1 MADIALSSD
10 PTRAVGSALSEPAG
24 APAPA
29 PYRTDPLAEA
39 IPPLANASPRT
50 QPLDPNALPAQGGR
64 HRGTRFK
71 PTRLRPGERKFFQV
85 LCDFVILF
93 GGAVP
98 LILSN
103 PADYNA
109 AQVILSLMV
118 GTIFWFFFAS
128 AFDAYSNM
136 MLQSTARSVYAALQ
150 TYVLT
155 VSAYLLLTTLTGR
168 LLVMIRPTLLEI
180 AGAVLLLG
188 GLLGVRAL
196 YSLILLRA
204 PLRRHMVVVGA
215 NPTGYEI
222 VQAITRYGGTSYE
235 FLGYFDDKPQPSDTS
250 PATTAP
256 LTFPIS
262 DLLLIHAKFG
272 IDQIILATPDRPA
285 SLLQWLSICHERGI
299 QITPMFAL
307 YQDLTG
313 RVPVEHLGNDWF
325 VALPAHHKSTPYVL
339 IKCAFDLLLA
349 AGMLL
354 VTAPLLPLVALA
366 IRIDSPGPIF
376 FRQLRVGRGGKL
388 FRIVKFRSMRQ
399 DAEAMTGAVWAQKD
413 DPRITRVGRFIRKSR
428 LDELPQLWNVLRG
441 DMSFVGPRPERP
453 EFDAQLES
461 GIPFY
466 RARRAV
472 SPGLTG
478 WAQVRHG
485 YGNTMEDALR
495 KVEYDLYY
503 IKNESFYLD
512 LLILLRTVAV
522 VFRLRGT

>member
-1 MADIALSSD
+1 MADTALSSEQ
-10 PTRAVGSALSEPAG
+10 TRSGSGKLNEPLA
-24 APAPA
+24 ASFSL
-29 PYRTDPLAEA
+29 DPLADA

-50 QPLDPNALPAQGGR
+50 QPLGPAAVPAQDGR
-64 HRGTRFK
+64 QRRSFFK
-71 PTRLRPGERKFFQV
+71 PTRLRPGERRLFQV
-85 LCDFVILF
+85 LGDLVILV
-93 GGAVP
+93 GGGVP
-98 LILSN
+98 LIFNNLQG
-103 PADYNA
+103 YNE
-109 AQVILSLMV
+109 AQMILSLGV
-118 GTIFWFFFAS
+118 GALFWFFFAS
-128 AFDAYSNM
+128 AFDAYSIM
-136 MLQSTARSVYAALQ
+136 MLQSPARSVYAALQ
-150 TYVLT
+150 TYVAT
-155 VSAYLLLTTLTGR
+155 VSAYLLLSTLTGH
-168 LLVMIRPTLLEI
+168 LLLMIRLTLPQI
-180 AGAVLLLG
+180 AGAVLLLLL
-188 GLLGVRAL
+188 LLGVRVC
-196 YSLILLRA
+196 YSLLLLRA

-235 FLGYFDDKPQPSDTS
+235 FLGYFDDKPQPADPS

-256 LTFPIS
+256 LTFPTS

-285 SLLQWLSICHERGI
+285 SLLQWLSLCHERGI

-325 VALPAHHKSTPYVL
+325 VALPAHRKSTPYVL
-339 IKCAFDLLLA
+339 IKRAFDLLLA
-349 AGMLL
+349 ACVLL

-366 IRIDSPGPIF
+366 IRLDSPGPIF
-376 FRQLRVGRGGKL
+376 FRQSRVGRGGKL

-399 DAEAMTGAVWAQKD
+399 NAEAMTGAVWAQKD
-413 DPRITRVGRFIRKSR
+413 DPRITRVGRFIRRSR

-478 WAQVRHG
+478 WAQIRHG
-485 YGNTMEDALR
+485 YGNTMDDALR

-522 VFRLRGT
+522 VFRLRGN

>member
-1 MADIALSSD
+1 MADTAISSEQKIAGG
-10 PTRAVGSALSEPAG
+10 RGEPPG
-24 APAPA
+24 TPP
-29 PYRTDPLAEA
+29 PPFSTDPLTAA
-39 IPPLANASPRT
+39 IPPLENASPRT
-50 QPLDPNALPAQGGR
+50 QPLGPEALPAQEGR
-64 HRGTRFK
+64 WWGIRFK
-71 PTRLRPGERKFFQV
+71 PTRLRPGERRFLQIV
-85 LCDFVILF
+85 CDLTIGLS
-93 GGAVP
+93 GLLP

-103 PADYNA
+103 SQDHSE
-109 AQVILSLMV
+109 AQVVLSLAV
-118 GTIFWFFFAS
+118 GTAFWFFFAS
-128 AFDAYSNM
+128 AFDAYSIM
-136 MLQSTARSVYAALQ
+136 VLQSTARSVYAGLQ
-150 TYVLT
+150 TYVMT
-155 VSAYLLLTTLTGR
+155 ISAYLLLTTLTGR
-168 LLVMIRPTLLEI
+168 LLLMVQPTLPEI
-180 AGAVLLLG
+180 SGALLVLALLLC
-188 GLLGVRAL
+188 VRAL
-196 YSLILLRA
+196 YSLLLLRA

-235 FLGYFDDKPQPSDTS
+235 FLGYFDDKPGASDSS

-256 LTFPIS
+256 LTFPVA

-285 SLLQWLSICHERGI
+285 SLLQWLSICHEQGI

-325 VALPAHHKSTPYVL
+325 VALPAHRKSTPYVL
-339 IKCAFDLLLA
+339 IKRVFDLCLA
-349 AGMLL
+349 ACVLL
-354 VTAPLLPLVALA
+354 VIAPLLPLVALA
-366 IRIDSPGPIF
+366 IRLDSPGPIF
-376 FRQLRVGRGGKL
+376 FRQSRVGRGGKL

-399 DAEAMTGAVWAQKD
+399 DAEAMTGAIWAQKD
-413 DPRITRVGRFIRKSR
+413 DPRITRVGRFIRRSR
-428 LDELPQLWNVLRG
+428 LDELPQLWNVLLG

-478 WAQVRHG
+478 WAQIRHG
-485 YGNTMEDALR
+485 YGNTMQDALR

>member
-1 MADIALSSD
+1 MADIALSSEQQ
-10 PTRAVGSALSEPAG
+10 RAGSGTLSEPADG
-24 APAPA
+24 VAPVLFSANPF
-29 PYRTDPLAEA
+29 AEA
-39 IPPLANASPRT
+39 LSPLANSSPQT
-50 QPLDPNALPAQGGR
+50 QPLGSEAGPAQGGR
-64 HRGTRFK
+64 QRGTRFK
-71 PTRLRPGERKFFQV
+71 PTRLRPGERKLLQV
-85 LCDFVILF
+85 VCDLVILL

-98 LILSN
+98 VILSK
-103 PADYNA
+103 PHDYNA
-109 AQVILSLMV
+109 AQVILSLGA
-118 GTIFWFFFAS
+118 GTIFWFFFSS
-128 AFDAYSNM
+128 AFDAYSIM
-136 MLQSTARSVYAALQ
+136 VLQSTARSVYAALQ

-155 VSAYLLLTTLTGR
+155 VSAYLLLTILTGR
-168 LLVMIRPTLLEI
+168 LLVIVQPTLLVI
-180 AGAVLLLG
+180 SSSLLLLLL
-188 GLLGVRAL
+188 LLGVRVL
-196 YSLILLRA
+196 YSLLLLRA
-204 PLRRHMVVVGA
+204 PLRRHLVVVGA

-235 FLGYFDDKPQPSDTS
+235 FLGYFDDKPQPADES

-262 DLLLIHAKFG
+262 DLLLIHTKLG

-325 VALPAHHKSTPYVL
+325 VALPAHRKSTPYVL
-339 IKCAFDLLLA
+339 IKRAFDLILA
-349 AGMLL
+349 ACVLL
-354 VTAPLLPLVALA
+354 VTAPLLPLIALA
-366 IRIDSPGPIF
+366 IRLDSPGPIF
-376 FRQLRVGRGGKL
+376 FRQARVGRGGKL

-399 DAEAMTGAVWAQKD
+399 NAEAMTGAVWAQKD
-413 DPRITRVGRFIRKSR
+413 DPRITGVGRFIRKSR

-478 WAQVRHG
+478 WAQIRHG
-485 YGNTMEDALR
+485 YGNTMDDALR